1 MLPPS
6 KLPMNLKQILKQNL
20 LEALTKLN
28 LTAESLDFTATK
40 NPKFGD
46 LSTNI
51 ALISGK
57 SASQNPL
64 ELANQICSVIRC
76 DKSIVSGVNV
86 TQPGFIN
93 FRINPKYYHTILKQ
107 ILSNDSDFYS
117 NKSGVGK
124 TANVEFVSA
133 NPTGPLSVGHGRQ
146 AVLGDTIANI
156 LQWHGYTV
164 TREYYYN
171 DGGKQM
177 RILAQSVEARYFQ
190 TLDKNVEWKAKYYQG
205 DYITNIATEII
216 EKCGDKLKSGDERF
230 RKIAEEIIFSGIR
243 KTLKTIGIEH
253 DIFSNEKDF
262 IKSNLII
269 EVIDKLRKSN
279 LIYEENGATWFKTT
293 ALGKDKD
300 RVLIKNTGEPAY
312 RLPDILYHRD
322 KLERNY
328 DLLIDVFGADHIDS
342 YPDVLDALIALG
354 YDTSK
359 LRVLIHQFVTLT
371 KSGEK
376 VKMSTRK
383 ADYVTLDELINIV
396 GRNVVR
402 YFFLMRGMNTHLNFD
417 IELAQDQSDNNPVYY
432 LQYAHARIC
441 NIIRHGDQKG
451 IHFSEKFK
459 PQLLIHPAEI
469 ELLKQL
475 NAYPETMAKVLT
487 SLEPRTIANY
497 LQSLAAAFHKFY
509 TDCHVITE
517 DAPFSQ
523 ARIALITATKN
534 ILANGLSILGINA
547 PERM

>member
-1 MLPPS
+1 MLPQS
-6 KLPMNLKQILKQNL
+6 KSPMNLKQILKQNL
-20 LEALTKLN
+20 LEALAKLN
-28 LTAESLDFTATK
+28 LAADSLDLTTIK

-51 ALISGK
+51 ALLLGK
-57 SASQNPL
+57 SAGKNPL
-64 ELANQICSVIRC
+64 ELANEIYNVIQC
-76 DKSIVSGVNV
+76 DKSIVSEVNV
-86 TQPGFIN
+86 TKPGFIN
-93 FRINPKYYHTILKQ
+93 FRINPKYYHITLKQ
-107 ILSNDSDFYS
+107 ILLDDSDFYS

-190 TLDKNVEWKAKYYQG
+190 MFNKNIEWKKEYYQG
-205 DYITNIATEII
+205 DYIKDIAIEII
-216 EKCGDKLKSGDERF
+216 EKYGDKLKLGDKKF
-230 RKIAEEIIFSGIR
+230 LKIAEEIIFSDIR
-243 KTLKTIGIEH
+243 KTLKNIGIEH
-253 DIFSNEKDF
+253 DIFSNEKDYT
-262 IKSNLII
+262 KSNLILEI
-269 EVIDKLRKSN
+269 INKLRKSN

-293 ALGKDKD
+293 ALGKEKD

-328 DLLIDVFGADHIDS
+328 DLLIDIFGADHIDS
-342 YPDVLDALIALG
+342 YPDVLAALEALE
-354 YDTSK
+354 YNTSK

-371 KSGEK
+371 KGGEK

-383 ADYVTLDELINIV
+383 AEYVTLDELINLV
-396 GRNVVR
+396 SKDVVR

-441 NIIRHGDQKG
+441 NVIRHGDQKG
-451 IHFSEKFK
+451 IHFSEKFTT
-459 PQLLIHPAEI
+459 QLLIHPAEI
-469 ELLKQL
+469 DLLKQL
-475 NAYPETMAKVLT
+475 NTFPEILAKVLN

-509 TDCHVITE
+509 TDCHVITA
-517 DAPFSQ
+517 DIPLSQ

-534 ILANGLSILGINA
+534 ILANGLSILGITA